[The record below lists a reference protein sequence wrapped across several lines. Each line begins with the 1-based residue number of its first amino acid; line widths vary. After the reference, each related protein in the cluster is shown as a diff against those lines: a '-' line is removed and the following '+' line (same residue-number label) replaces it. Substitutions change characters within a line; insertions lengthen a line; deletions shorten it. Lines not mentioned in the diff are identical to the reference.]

1 MTGLFVA
8 VLVGWLCLFALV
20 LAAAAARRAGPR
32 APLPDAA
39 PPAVIGLLARGP
51 SMRLYQATLLDLAG
65 RGWFRLRWPGPSGP
79 PSRSGWPG
87 QPGAAAGAAGPVLCE
102 LPAQHPRDDLTPY
115 ERRALAHV
123 AFRAGAHHEVPAPA
137 LADGFADGDEAFLV
151 GFRREVAN
159 DARDR
164 GLSQPRL
171 RAGTRALLCAA
182 AVLPAAAAA
191 AAIARHHPAGAWYA
205 LFGFVAACVVVTTLG
220 AHEVP
225 SRAGRAALAW
235 HRSRVAQGARGAQ
248 AAVAPDRAP
257 DRAAAAAAALGRSAA
272 ALAVFGPPGQDETWS
287 SFGGPWRPLT
297 LGSPMETSAVG
308 MGALAYFVLMF
319 PVLSVTGIL
328 GFAGGVHGVG
338 GLALRACALAV
349 AAGGL
354 LLASRAIA
362 RSSRLP
368 AFAEFDGQVI
378 RRWIIQGDDDSPTY
392 HCVAVD
398 DGTSARAWAFAVA
411 AAQYPALA
419 PGTFVHVRINPRR
432 NRPLSVQ
439 PTEPAPV
446 APRLA
451 AVLADGQEAGENRL
465 PDPAALVTEQEAA
478 EVFGGPVRGTRF
490 ELLGRLLI
498 WRPAAAT
505 RPSLQVMVQGGTLA
519 TRAAGQ
525 AARHGMPLPSA
536 DCWLLGGRSAV
547 LRAGTLTARVTLTGV
562 PPAAAEAALARLV
575 PQVQQRLRA
584 AASPAGTATRR

>member
-8 VLVGWLCLFALV
+8 ALVGWLCLFVLV
-20 LAAAAARRAGPR
+20 LAAAAAARRAVPR

-39 PPAVIGLLARGP
+39 PPAVIGLLTRGP

-65 RGWFRLRWPGPSGP
+65 RGWFWLRWPGPPGPPGP
-79 PSRSGWPG
+79 PSWPGQPG
-87 QPGAAAGAAGPVLCE
+87 QPGAASAAGPAMCE
-102 LPAQHPRDDLTPY
+102 LPAQHPREDLTPY

-137 LADGFADGDEAFLV
+137 LADGFADGEDAFLV
-151 GFRREVAN
+151 GFRHEVAA

-220 AHEVP
+220 AHEVL

-235 HRSRVAQGARGAQ
+235 HRSRVAQDTRAAQ
-248 AAVAPDRAP
+248 AAVAPDRA
-257 DRAAAAAAALGRSAA
+257 AADAVALGRSAA
-272 ALAVFGPPGQDETWS
+272 ALAVFGLPGQDETWS
-287 SFGGPWRPLT
+287 SFGGPWRPVT
-297 LGSPMETSAVG
+297 IGSPLETSAPG
-308 MGALAYFVLMF
+308 MGVLAYFVLMF
-319 PVLSVTGIL
+319 PVLSITGIL

-338 GLALRACALAV
+338 GLALRTCALAV

-368 AFAEFDGQVI
+368 TFAEFDGQVI

-411 AAQYPALA
+411 AAQYPALV

-451 AVLADGQEAGENRL
+451 AGLADEQETGENRL
-465 PDPAALVTEQEAA
+465 PDP
-478 EVFGGPVRGTRF
+478 PR
-490 ELLGRLLI
+490 
-498 WRPAAAT
+498 W
-505 RPSLQVMVQGGTLA
+505 
-519 TRAAGQ
+519 
-525 AARHGMPLPSA
+525 
-536 DCWLLGGRSAV
+536 
-547 LRAGTLTARVTLTGV
+547 
-562 PPAAAEAALARLV
+562 
-575 PQVQQRLRA
+575 
-584 AASPAGTATRR
+584 